1 MMLSASSGLRYLNK
15 GLWSTNAIYHSLISN
30 TCLCMNKTAEC
41 LTFISH
47 NFVSTQQNG
56 CLKRFWLVCYV
67 CMCRLKLVVHRGKE
81 LVKEL
86 PIHKKSYY
94 TFGRNGAAADVVLD
108 HKSISRCSFL
118 WFWIGQSSKNDFCF
132 VCRVHAALVHHK
144 NGTVVVI
151 DLGSAH
157 GTRVQNKRLARKKP
171 LTIEFGHIIRWNLC
185 LSWRCCKHRFCVV
198 GRFGASSRT
207 YRVMPVLVRETQQI
221 FAICAEFAI
230 ACNPCVLLAEC
241 FRF

>member
-67 CMCRLKLVVHRGKE
+67 CMCRLKLVVQRGEE

-108 HKSISRCSFL
+108 HKSISRRVFFFGWPKWLKQILNTRLPCNKIQISDEHFCNFL
-118 WFWIGQSSKNDFCF
+118 AFYKFSNSDLNKRPKAISVF
-132 VCRVHAALVHHK
+132 VCRDRMNAQMKHHANNV
-144 NGTVVVI
+144 
-151 DLGSAH
+151 
-157 GTRVQNKRLARKKP
+157 
-171 LTIEFGHIIRWNLC
+171 
-185 LSWRCCKHRFCVV
+185 
-198 GRFGASSRT
+198 
-207 YRVMPVLVRETQQI
+207 
-221 FAICAEFAI
+221 
-230 ACNPCVLLAEC
+230 
-241 FRF
+241 